1 MAEKKEDKFIVINKK
16 HLQRLSTHSR
26 DLLHE
31 ILSEI
36 ENQNKYI
43 VCNQDEPYADMVWKI
58 IIMGE
63 DVKTYE
69 LKQK

>member
-1 MAEKKEDKFIVINKK
+1 MAEKEEKFIVINKK

-36 ENQNKYI
+36 ENPNKYI
-43 VCNQDEPYADMVWKI
+43 VCNQDEPYAQFIWEAI
-58 IIMGE
+58 LMGE
-63 DVKTYE
+63 ET
-69 LKQK
+69 KQKDL